1 MFNIKWKRN
10 RTNTSNLKRLQSSK
24 AAQLFIDFFFF
35 TIYVLNIVLWQIQT
49 F

>member
-10 RTNTSNLKRLQSSK
+10 RTNTSKLKRLQSSK
-24 AAQLFIDFFFF
+24 AALLFIDFVF